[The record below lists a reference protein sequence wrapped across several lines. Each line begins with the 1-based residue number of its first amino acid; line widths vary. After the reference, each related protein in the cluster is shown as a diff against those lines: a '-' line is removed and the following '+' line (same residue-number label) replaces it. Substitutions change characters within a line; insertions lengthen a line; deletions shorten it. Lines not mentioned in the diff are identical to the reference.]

1 MKDLVKI
8 SKNNA
13 LDLFLNTKGHPF
25 AYFAF
30 LTKPVLTGGKKTL
43 ANFGGIVYKASRYT
57 FVMNRDYLQNIA
69 KKLLKLGIDLE
80 NWKPEKHPYATNIG
94 GNVLQHNEDIDTK
107 SIYES
112 RIYLQFL
119 LHEGCNIESKYF
131 DANFN
136 EISFEN
142 IKPYLRDNTS
152 KKQTEI
158 GIDKKDQVPIINPS
172 LDNLIQFT
180 LNGIKYE
187 IKK

>member
-1 MKDLVKI
+1 MKNLVKI
-8 SKNNA
+8 SKNDA

-30 LTKPVLTGGKKTL
+30 LTKPTLTGGKKTL

-57 FVMNRDYLQNIA
+57 FVMNREYLKNIQ
-69 KKLLKLGIDLE
+69 KELEKLGIDLE

-94 GNVLQHNEDIDTK
+94 GNVLQHNNDLNNK

-119 LHEGCNIESKYF
+119 LHKGCNIESKYF
-131 DANFN
+131 DAKFN
-136 EISFEN
+136 EIDIEN
-142 IKPYLRDNTS
+142 IRPYFRDNTS

-158 GIDKKDQVPIINPS
+158 GIEKNNQIPIINPS
-172 LDNLIQFT
+172 LDNLLEFT